1 MDMILNNGF
10 TEMTIE
16 ENQMISGGFI
26 IAVIAV
32 GTATFTLTSGQVVG
46 AVATAYAAGKVVGE
60 IKKAFF

>member
-1 MDMILNNGF
+1 MEMALNNGF
-10 TEMTIE
+10 TEMSIE
-16 ENQMISGGFI
+16 ENQSISGGFI

-32 GTATFTLTSGQVVG
+32 GAATVTVTSTHVIT